1 MRYDLVDL
9 QLFLHVLDAGSIT
22 GGAARAH
29 LALASCSERIQAME
43 ASLGAPLLI
52 RERRGVRSTPAGDV
66 VQRHARLVFQQLG
79 RMDAELS
86 AHAAGSKG
94 RVRLL
99 CNTAALSEYL
109 PEVLAGFMAR
119 HPDVDIDLEERLSSD
134 IARAVRDGG
143 ADLGIVADTVDLEG
157 LETFPF
163 RSDRLV
169 AVMSPALARTIVP
182 ADGAAVSFAR
192 LAHLDHI
199 GLAGNSALFGYLA
212 RQADVAGHTL
222 RARVRVKSFDAIC
235 RMAASGV
242 GIGIVSEPAARRCA
256 RTMDIAVVELADAW
270 SLRRLLLAMR
280 SFEALPRHA
289 QSLVETI
296 RA

>member
-52 RERRGVRSTPAGDV
+52 RERRGVRPTATGEV
-66 VQRHARLVFQQLG
+66 LQRHARLVFQQLA
-79 RMDAELS
+79 RMDAELGE
-86 AHAAGSKG
+86 HAAGAKG

-109 PEVLAGFMAR
+109 PAVLAGFMAR
-119 HPDVDIDLEERLSSD
+119 HPEVDVDLEERLSSD
-134 IARAVRDGG
+134 IARALRDGG
-143 ADLGIVADTVDLEG
+143 ADLGIVADTVDLKG
-157 LETFPF
+157 LETFAF
-163 RSDRLV
+163 CTDRLV
-169 AVMSPALARTIVP
+169 AVLPPDLARTLAP
-182 ADGAAVSFAR
+182 ADGSALAFAS
-192 LAHLDHI
+192 LADLDYI
-199 GLAGNSALFGYLA
+199 GLAGDSALFRYLA
-212 RQADVAGHTL
+212 RQADLAGHTL
-222 RARVRVKSFDAIC
+222 RARVRVNSFDAIC
-235 RMAASGV
+235 RMVDSGV

-256 RTMDIAVVELADAW
+256 RTMDIAVVDLADAW

-280 SFEALPRHA
+280 SFEDLPRHA
-289 QSLVETI
+289 QALVDAL